1 MRREF
6 GVSLSFDVD
15 GLAGLACRPVDGGWE
30 RRLSGLSE
38 VEFGLRRG
46 VARVLERLAARGVRG
61 TFYVPG
67 TVALA
72 EPGLIG
78 QIAQAG
84 HEIAHHGHA
93 HLPAHQ
99 LDADG
104 QRHEIEAGLGALE
117 TVLGAR
123 PAGYRSPAWELTP
136 VTLQLL
142 TEHGFLYDSSLM
154 GDDRPYRIASLI
166 ELPVHW
172 SLDDVPFF
180 AYGPGIAHAPP
191 ADPDTV
197 ARVWT
202 HEHDLAAREHRHL
215 TYTMHPEIIA
225 RGTRITI
232 LERLLDHLHA
242 HRTPTHTHQ
251 HTASASACVGEPC

>member
-1 MRREF
+1 MAEF

-15 GLAGLACRPVDGGWE
+15 GLAGLACRPIAGGWE
-30 RRLSGLSE
+30 QRLSGRSE
-38 VEFGLRRG
+38 AEFGLRRG
-46 VARVLERLAARGVRG
+46 VARVLERLAVHGVPA

-84 HEIAHHGHA
+84 HEIAHHGYA

-99 LDADG
+99 LDANG

-123 PAGYRSPAWELTP
+123 PTGYRSPAWELTP
-136 VTLQLL
+136 VTLELL
-142 TEHGFLYDSSLM
+142 AEHGFLYDSSLM
-154 GDDRPYRIASLI
+154 GDDRPYRIGALI

-180 AYGPGIAHAPP
+180 AYGPGIPHAPP
-191 ADPDTV
+191 ADPDAV
-197 ARVWT
+197 ARAWT
-202 HEHDLAAREHRHL
+202 YEHDLAFGERRHV

-225 RGTRITI
+225 RGPRITI

-242 HRTPTHTHQ
+242 HNTPARTHS
-251 HTASASACVGEPC
+251 HTASASACAGVRC

>member
-1 MRREF
+1 MGEF

-15 GLAGLACRPVDGGWE
+15 GLAGLACRPVAGGWE
-30 RRLSGLSE
+30 RRLSGRSE

-46 VARVLERLAARGVRG
+46 VARVLDRLAARGVAA

-72 EPGLIG
+72 EPELIEA
-78 QIAQAG
+78 IARAG

-93 HLPAHQ
+93 HLPSHQ
-99 LDADG
+99 LDAG
-104 QRHEIEAGLGALE
+104 AQRQEIEAGLAALE

-136 VTLQLL
+136 VTLELL
-142 TEHGFLYDSSLM
+142 AEHGFLYDSSLM
-154 GDDRPYRIASLI
+154 GDDRPYRIGALI

-172 SLDDVPFF
+172 TLDDVPYF

-197 ARVWT
+197 ARGWIA
-202 HEHDLAAREHRHL
+202 EHDHAAREQRHL

-225 RGTRITI
+225 RGHRITL

-242 HRTPTHTHQ
+242 HHTPTHTHH
-251 HTASASACVGEPC
+251 HTATACPCAAARC